1 MFLDFRRSLILG
13 RNLLGMNNRSGEE
26 NKDFIEL
33 KRKNRK

>member
-1 MFLDFRRSLILG
+1 
-13 RNLLGMNNRSGEE
+13 MNNRSGEE